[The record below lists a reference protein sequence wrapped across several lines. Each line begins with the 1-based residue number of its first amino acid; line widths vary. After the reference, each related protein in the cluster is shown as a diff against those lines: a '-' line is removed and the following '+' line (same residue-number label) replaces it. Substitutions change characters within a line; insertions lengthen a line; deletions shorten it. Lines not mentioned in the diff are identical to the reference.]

1 MKKEITNKDLLNF
14 KKDFDASNLNKLA
27 SNSVMRNGVKNSA
40 YNSYIKRELV
50 NQFSIE
56 VKNTGSI
63 TNQKQSGRCWIFA
76 GLNVLRG
83 IAMKNLHV
91 KNIEFSESYLM
102 FYDKLEKS
110 NYQLEAVL
118 DNLDETDNSRLMDH
132 IVSLGGQQDGGYW
145 HYFVALVKK
154 YGICPIQAMPETI
167 SSSSSSEMDSI
178 ISTLITK
185 DTAIL
190 RNRYNKELSK
200 GSSKQD
206 AKEKV
211 SKLKENMLEEIYRVL
226 AICLGKPCEEFTF
239 EYQEDDP
246 VKENEQEKKVKSK
259 KESKEKSQ
267 FRRLVTTPKEFYDKY
282 ISEELSNY
290 VVLVNWPLAN
300 YPMNQTYTSKYV
312 YNVVGDKQNIF
323 VNVPI
328 KEIKSALIKSLKDNK
343 ISWFACD
350 VLASSLR
357 QDGYLA
363 TEILDYD
370 NLFSVKLNFDK
381 GDRMMLRDSLCNHAM
396 TFTGVNLDFRNKPNR
411 WKVQNS
417 WGELAG
423 FKGYY
428 VMSDNW
434 FDEYVYEVVVEKQ
447 YLSEEVLKALETTPI
462 ELDPWSPVC

>member
-1 MKKEITNKDLLNF
+1 MKNISKDKLKKYERSFNQNENKVITNAVTKNGFF
-14 KKDFDASNLNKLA
+14 KSCENYDEIRNARYEFSVNLKQGN
-27 SNSVMRNGVKNSA
+27 
-40 YNSYIKRELV
+40 
-50 NQFSIE
+50 
-56 VKNTGSI
+56 I

-76 GLNVLRG
+76 STNFLRYFLIKKLNISTIELSQNY
-83 IAMKNLHV
+83 IA
-91 KNIEFSESYLM
+91 
-102 FYDKLEKS
+102 FYDKLEKC
-110 NYQLEAVL
+110 NYFLNNIIDTIDRPTTDRHVTFFL
-118 DNLDETDNSRLMDH
+118 DAPIND
-132 IVSLGGQQDGGYW
+132 GGQWDM
-145 HYFVALVKK
+145 FLNIIKK
-154 YGICPIQAMPETI
+154 YGIVPKSAMPETY
-167 SSSSSSEMDSI
+167 SSSNTSEINKILRRILRMYAYELRTSYKKKKNLEDI
-178 ISTLITK
+178 ENQKLDMLENIY
-185 DTAIL
+185 AIL
-190 RNRYNKELSK
+190 CTAFGRPP
-200 GSSKQD
+200 
-206 AKEKV
+206 EK
-211 SKLKENMLEEIYRVL
+211 
-226 AICLGKPCEEFTF
+226 FDF
-239 EYQEDDP
+239 EYTDKNDEFHRDS
-246 VKENEQEKKVKSK
+246 NI
-259 KESKEKSQ
+259 
-267 FRRLVTTPKEFYDKY
+267 TPTEFYDKY